1 MVSKCHNPRCSAEFR
16 YFGEG
21 KLFEFPPD
29 SVHENS
35 ELYWLCAACVQQ
47 HSLERREDGEV
58 HLIAKLNANS
68 QQNAVRARL
77 DRAS

>member
-29 SVHENS
+29 SVHETS
-35 ELYWLCAACVQQ
+35 ELYWLCATCHQQ
-47 HSLERREDGEV
+47 HSLERGQDGEIR
-58 HLIAKLNANS
+58 LIAKVDGTVE
-68 QQNAVRARL
+68 QNVVRPRL